1 MTLLIIAFPAL
12 ILALLAQ
19 ILVVRIFHPRN
30 HALVITICFALT
42 SLAAMAT
49 FYFFVRPSTN
59 TVELIS
65 QTARLGLLLLSI
77 TLAHIAT
84 YSAIEDDSPS
94 MAIVKMAWDAG
105 ESGCSGSELS
115 EVMGDDLFL
124 TNRIHAMKR
133 DGWINADRDRVTLT
147 PLGKTWATLFANV
160 QYVLRMDEGG

>member
-1 MTLLIIAFPAL
+1 MSLLIVAFSAL
-12 ILALLAQ
+12 LLALFAQ

-30 HALVITICFALT
+30 HALVITLCFAVS

-49 FYFFVRPSTN
+49 FYLFARPSTD

-94 MAIVKMAWDAG
+94 MAIVKMVWDAG
-105 ESGCSGSELS
+105 ERGCSESELS

-133 DGWINADRDRVTLT
+133 DGWINADRDRLTLT
-147 PLGKTWATLFANV
+147 PLGKTWATLFANM
-160 QYVLRMDEGG
+160 QSVLRMDEGG

>member
-1 MTLLIIAFPAL
+1 MSLLIVAFLAL
-12 ILALLAQ
+12 LLALLAQ
-19 ILVVRIFHPRN
+19 ILVVRVFHPRN
-30 HALVITICFALT
+30 HALVITLCFAMM

-49 FYFFVRPSTN
+49 FYFFVRPSTD
-59 TVELIS
+59 TVQLIS

-105 ESGCSGSELS
+105 ERGCSESELS

-133 DGWINADRDRVTLT
+133 DGWIDSSSDRVTLT
-147 PLGKTWATLFANV
+147 PLGRAWATLFAKV
-160 QYVLRMDEGG
+160 QSVLRMDEGG